1 MKNFYSLEDL
11 FCDGDFCDKFCED
24 CAGLRHVRN
33 YPNEP
38 DYDECTIC
46 GGDISDSSCL
56 KSNDYDNIRLA
67 FENLEDC
74 IREALSHTGDSRFRD
89 DY

>member
-1 MKNFYSLEDL
+1 MKDFYSLEDL
-11 FCDGDFCDKFCED
+11 FCNGDFCDKFCED

-46 GGDISDSSCL
+46 GGDISDSNCL
-56 KSNDYDNIRLA
+56 KASYCEDIDQAFHELEGAIYD
-67 FENLEDC
+67 
-74 IREALSHTGDSRFRD
+74 ALSHRGEFAN
-89 DY
+89 

>member
-1 MKNFYSLEDL
+1 MKDFYSLENL

-46 GGDISDSSCL
+46 GGDISDSRCL
-56 KSNDYDNIRLA
+56 KSSYCDDIEQSFRDLEVAIYD
-67 FENLEDC
+67 
-74 IREALSHTGDSRFRD
+74 ALSHRGEFAN
-89 DY
+89 

>member
-1 MKNFYSLEDL
+1 MKDFYSLEDL

-46 GGDISDSSCL
+46 GGDMTDPRCL
-56 KSNDYDNIRLA
+56 KSSYCDDIEQSFRD
-67 FENLEDC
+67 LEVA
-74 IREALSHTGDSRFRD
+74 IYNALSHRGEFAN
-89 DY
+89 